1 MPDTTFKREKKTDR
15 PVIALCYDFDK
26 TLSPDDMQA
35 QGYIQT
41 VQPEGSDVIG
51 DFWKESNNRAAANN
65 MDKNLAYMYTMK
77 KKARGQIVFTK
88 EKLADYGSKVALFEG
103 VKDWFKRIR
112 DYGAERDIIIEHYI
126 ISSGLKE
133 MIEGTSIANEFKEL
147 YATSFYFD
155 EDGVAVWPAQVVNYT
170 NKTQFLFRISK
181 GVLDVNDD
189 AVNDSFAPDEIRVP
203 FRNMVYLGDSDT
215 DIPCMKLVNSQGGYS
230 IGVFNPDEKDKVK
243 AKNKV
248 YKMMRDNRISYFA
261 PADYSEG
268 SELDELVKLIID
280 KTVYN
285 EKLYKK
291 KYINQKEAIEQ
302 EKPREEQEKIDLIN
316 SLESSASFKST
327 HAIIEKLSKYT
338 SWKPEEIEDL
348 LEIAVENT
356 QVLHILND
364 QDIKKFYQYL
374 IEQLGSNTNELIR
387 DKVENVQQKF
397 ES

>member
-1 MPDTTFKREKKTDR
+1 
-15 PVIALCYDFDK
+15 
-26 TLSPDDMQA
+26 
-35 QGYIQT
+35 
-41 VQPEGSDVIG
+41 
-51 DFWKESNNRAAANN
+51 
-65 MDKNLAYMYTMK
+65 
-77 KKARGQIVFTK
+77 
-88 EKLADYGSKVALFEG
+88 
-103 VKDWFKRIR
+103 
-112 DYGAERDIIIEHYI
+112 
-126 ISSGLKE
+126 
-133 MIEGTSIANEFKEL
+133 
-147 YATSFYFD
+147 
-155 EDGVAVWPAQVVNYT
+155 
-170 NKTQFLFRISK
+170 
-181 GVLDVNDD
+181 
-189 AVNDSFAPDEIRVP
+189 
-203 FRNMVYLGDSDT
+203 
-215 DIPCMKLVNSQGGYS
+215 
-230 IGVFNPDEKDKVK
+230 
-243 AKNKV
+243 
-248 YKMMRDNRISYFA
+248 MMRDNRISYFA

-364 QDIKKFYQYL
+364 QDIKKFYQYI
-374 IEQLGSNTNELIR
+374 IEQLGSNTDELIR
-387 DKVENVQQKF
+387 DKVENIQQKF

>member
-1 MPDTTFKREKKTDR
+1 
-15 PVIALCYDFDK
+15 
-26 TLSPDDMQA
+26 
-35 QGYIQT
+35 
-41 VQPEGSDVIG
+41 
-51 DFWKESNNRAAANN
+51 
-65 MDKNLAYMYTMK
+65 
-77 KKARGQIVFTK
+77 
-88 EKLADYGSKVALFEG
+88 
-103 VKDWFKRIR
+103 
-112 DYGAERDIIIEHYI
+112 
-126 ISSGLKE
+126 
-133 MIEGTSIANEFKEL
+133 MIEGTSIAKEFKEL

-155 EDGVAVWPAQVVNYT
+155 DDGVAVWPAQVVNYT

-181 GVLDVNDD
+181 GVLDVNDE

-364 QDIKKFYQYL
+364 QDIKKFYQYI
-374 IEQLGSNTNELIR
+374 IEQLGSNTDELIR
-387 DKVENVQQKF
+387 DKVENIQQKF